1 MKLIKIKKIV
11 GFLLLLT
18 SLAAIQST
26 WAQDNF
32 DRAYKTDV
40 TRRGTAAG
48 TMLEIGIGARAEA
61 LGGAFVAIA
70 DDPSALHWNPAGI
83 TNIPALAVQ
92 LTHHDW
98 LVDTQFNALD
108 LVIPVNRYGF
118 ALGFHLAMLDYGDS
132 PVRTIARPEGTGETY
147 SAKDMV
153 AGLYGALSIT
163 DRISTAIGVK
173 YFHEQIWHTEGS
185 NIAFDLSIFYKTRLD
200 GLTLGGAICNFG
212 PEFSLDGRDLTR
224 IMDADGRRDV
234 YFNND
239 QVVVSYKTEKFPLP
253 LIFRFGMAYRLNFD
267 DRNALIFSGDLI
279 HPSHNVESMNLGLEF
294 KTMNIFFLR
303 AGYQSLFEN
312 DAISG
317 LTLGGGLNYR
327 ILGHSTI
334 TIDYAWSDWTI
345 FESVN
350 RFTIGITAF

>member
-1 MKLIKIKKIV
+1 MKFWTIIKFRWLFIIV
-11 GFLLLLT
+11 T
-18 SLAAIQST
+18 ILALQQGT
-26 WAQDNF
+26 FAQDNF

-70 DDPSALHWNPAGI
+70 DDPSALYWNPAGI
-83 TNIPALAVQ
+83 TNIVAPAVQ
-92 LTHHDW
+92 LTHNTW
-98 LVDTQFNALD
+98 LVDTQFNAVE
-108 LVIPVNRYGF
+108 LVVPVNRYGF
-118 ALGFHLAMLDYGDS
+118 AVGVHLAMLDYGES
-132 PVRTIARPEGTGETY
+132 PVRTIARPEGTGEIY
-147 SAKDMV
+147 SAKDLV

-163 DRISTAIGVK
+163 DRISTGIGVK
-173 YFHEQIWHTEGS
+173 YFYERIWHTAGH
-185 NIAFDLSIFYKTRLD
+185 NVAFDLSILYKTRLE

-267 DRNALIFSGDLI
+267 SRNSLIISSDLI
-279 HPSHNVESMNLGLEF
+279 HPSHNVESMNLGLEL

-303 AGYQSLFEN
+303 AGYQSLFEK

-327 ILGHSTI
+327 VLGHSTI
-334 TIDYAWSDWTI
+334 TIDYAWSDWTL
-345 FESVN
+345 FDSVS
-350 RFTIGITAF
+350 RFTIGMMAF

>member
-1 MKLIKIKKIV
+1 MVFLKINKFCRLFFASLILMLTQ
-11 GFLLLLT
+11 FLF
-18 SLAAIQST
+18 
-26 WAQDNF
+26 AQDNF

-83 TNIPALAVQ
+83 ANIPALSVQ
-92 LTHHDW
+92 LTHHNW
-98 LVDTQFNALD
+98 LVDTQFNAVD
-108 LVIPVNRYGF
+108 LVIPVNRYSF
-118 ALGFHLAMLDYGDS
+118 ALGVHLAMLDYGES

-147 SAKDMV
+147 AAKDLV

-163 DRISTAIGVK
+163 DRISTGIGIK
-173 YFHEQIWHTEGS
+173 YFYERIWHTEGS
-185 NIAFDLSIFYKTRLD
+185 NIAFDLSIFYKTRLE

-212 PEFSLDGRDLTR
+212 TEFSLNGRDLTR

-267 DRNALIFSGDLI
+267 TRNSLIFSGDLI
-279 HPSHNVESMNLGLEF
+279 HPSHNVESMNLGLEL

-303 AGYQSLFEN
+303 AGYQSLFEK

-317 LTLGGGLNYR
+317 LTLGGGLHYR
-327 ILGHSTI
+327 ILGHASF
-334 TIDYAWSDWTI
+334 TIDYAWSDWTL
-345 FESVN
+345 FDSVN
-350 RFTIGITAF
+350 RFTIGIVAF

>member
-1 MKLIKIKKIV
+1 MKLITTNKFHWVLFIFAHLILMKWI
-11 GFLLLLT
+11 L
-18 SLAAIQST
+18 
-26 WAQDNF
+26 AQDNF

-70 DDPSALHWNPAGI
+70 DDPSALYWNPSGI
-83 TNIPALAVQ
+83 TNIPGMAVQ
-92 LTHHDW
+92 LTHNNW
-98 LVDTQFNALD
+98 LVDTQFNAVD
-108 LVIPVNRYGF
+108 LVIPVNRYNF
-118 ALGFHLAMLDYGDS
+118 ALGVHLAMLDYGES

-147 SAKDMV
+147 SAKDLV
-153 AGLYGALSIT
+153 AGIYGALSIT
-163 DRISTAIGVK
+163 DRISTGIGIK
-173 YFHEQIWHTEGS
+173 YFYERIWHTEGS
-185 NIAFDLSIFYKTRLD
+185 NVAFDLSIFYKTRLE

-224 IMDADGRRDV
+224 IMDADGRRDI

-253 LIFRFGMAYRLNFD
+253 LIFRFGMAYRLNFGN
-267 DRNALIFSGDLI
+267 RNSLIFGGDLI
-279 HPSHNVESMNLGLEF
+279 HPSHNVESMNLGLEL

-303 AGYQSLFEN
+303 AGYQSLFEK

-317 LTLGGGLNYR
+317 LTLGGGLFYQ
-327 ILGHSTI
+327 ILGHSSI
-334 TIDYAWSDWTI
+334 TIDYAWSDWTL
-345 FESVN
+345 FDSVN
-350 RFTIGITAF
+350 RFTIGIVTF